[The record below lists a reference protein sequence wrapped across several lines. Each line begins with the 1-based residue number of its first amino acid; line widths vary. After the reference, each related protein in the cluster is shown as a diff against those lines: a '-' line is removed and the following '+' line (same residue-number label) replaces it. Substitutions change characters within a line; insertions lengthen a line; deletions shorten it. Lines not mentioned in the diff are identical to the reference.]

1 MGAALCGLRKKD
13 GFLNMPGQGGQTKSR
28 TRALRVK
35 QGKHHAERGAVCGTE
50 NRTNLSDETCKPEA
64 KGPAVDLP
72 PIFRGHASA
81 QPLKLQAGQSKAAE
95 GHEGWRGMGDCPGM
109 ADV

>member
-1 MGAALCGLRKKD
+1 M
-13 GFLNMPGQGGQTKSR
+13 S
-28 TRALRVK
+28 
-35 QGKHHAERGAVCGTE
+35 
-50 NRTNLSDETCKPEA
+50 NLSDETRRDMQIQKP

-81 QPLKLQAGQSKAAE
+81 QPLKLQASQSKAAE
-95 GHEGWRGMGDCPGM
+95 EHEGWRGMGDCPGM

>member
-1 MGAALCGLRKKD
+1 M
-13 GFLNMPGQGGQTKSR
+13 QIQ
-28 TRALRVK
+28 
-35 QGKHHAERGAVCGTE
+35 
-50 NRTNLSDETCKPEA
+50 NL

>member
-1 MGAALCGLRKKD
+1 MGKQSHA
-13 GFLNMPGQGGQTKSR
+13 PGPYGSSKANITLS
-28 TRALRVK
+28 
-35 QGKHHAERGAVCGTE
+35 AEPFVHCGTE